1 MRAPIR
7 LERYNFIAIL
17 FPTKKGA
24 PAARLRCK
32 KFAAC
37 FDTLGFKPFFR
48 RKKNEWQSQL
58 FKMVVRTMSSDTFFE

>member
-7 LERYNFIAIL
+7 LERDNIIVIL

-24 PAARLRCK
+24 PAARLRCM

-37 FDTLGFKPFFR
+37 FDILGFKPFFR

-58 FKMVVRTMSSDTFFE
+58 FKTIVRTMSSDTFFE